1 MGYNKVIVNGVTKVD
16 LTSDTVSPDTM
27 LEGVVAHNSSGDEII
42 GNIPINPNLEVDD
55 GQKVTIKKGYYSDD
69 TEVGYFLPVPTIED
83 AHKVVRANSEGT
95 GYELVDISEIDVPVG
110 IIDTVTG
117 NPATL
122 SASMEGYR
130 LFGLKIYGKTTQSS
144 TPNGS
149 YVELVSP
156 GTSGNITIT
165 VSNGSNENQQ
175 LISPTQNSGLYGIP
189 VNSGGNFSFS
199 NQQYACNIRDYGA
212 GLDTIVVGRIVL
224 DGTEEWIVQSGKIG
238 AILMGI
244 ALPNINMYNKNG
256 LCSHFDYATENNGY
270 NGIYMYIVENVAAI
284 VLGPS
289 LTNQY
294 GSNVKTWK
302 TFLQT
307 QSSQGHPVEV
317 LYRLAEPYTQAIP
330 EEEMQK
336 YRAITTYDNLTVV
349 STSEPINSMEVKYL
363 ANTKKYIDNQVSNA
377 IILAQGGVI

>member
-130 LFGLKIYGKTTQSS
+130 LVGLKIYGKTTQSS

-175 LISPTQNSGLYGIP
+175 LISSIQNSGLYGIP
-189 VNSGGNFSFS
+189 VNFGGNFSFG

-212 GLDTIVVGRIVL
+212 GLDTIAVGRIVL
-224 DGTEEWIVQSGKIG
+224 DGTEEWDIYSGQFG
-238 AILMGI
+238 AFLMEI

-256 LCSHFDYATENNGY
+256 LCSHFDYATENNRY
-270 NGIYMYIVENVAAI
+270 NGIYVYTVENVGVI
-284 VLGPS
+284 MLGPS

-294 GSNVKTWK
+294 GSNVETWK

>member
-165 VSNGSNENQQ
+165 VSNGSDENQQ
-175 LISPTQNSGLYGIP
+175 LISSTQNSGLYGIP

-212 GLDTIVVGRIVL
+212 GLDTIAVGRIVL
-224 DGTEEWIVQSGKIG
+224 DGTEEWIIQSGKFG
-238 AILMGI
+238 AVLKEI
-244 ALPNINMYNKNG
+244 ALPNINMYDKNG
-256 LCSHFDYATENNGY
+256 LCSHFDYATENNRY
-270 NGIYMYIVENVAAI
+270 NGIYVYNVENVGIIA
-284 VLGPS
+284 LGPP

-294 GSNVKTWK
+294 GSNVETWK

-336 YRAITTYDNLTVV
+336 YRGITTYDNLTVV

>member
-165 VSNGSNENQQ
+165 VSNGSDENQQ
-175 LISPTQNSGLYGIP
+175 LISSTQNSGLYGIP
-189 VNSGGNFSFS
+189 VNFGSNFSFS

-212 GLDTIVVGRIVL
+212 GLDTIAVGRIVL
-224 DGTEEWIVQSGKIG
+224 DGTEEWIIESGKIG
-238 AILMGI
+238 AFLMEI
-244 ALPNINMYNKNG
+244 ALPNTNMYNKNG
-256 LCSHFDYATENNGY
+256 LCSHFDYATENNKY
-270 NGIYMYIVENVAAI
+270 NGIYVYNIENVGVI

-294 GSNVKTWK
+294 GSNVETWK

-307 QSSQGHPVEV
+307 QSSQGHPVEI

>member
-110 IIDTVTG
+110 IIDAVTG

-165 VSNGSNENQQ
+165 VSNGSDENQQ
-175 LISPTQNSGLYGIP
+175 LISSTQNSGLYGIP

-212 GLDTIVVGRIVL
+212 GLDTIAVGRIVL
-224 DGTEEWIVQSGKIG
+224 DGTEKWTVLSRRFG
-238 AILMGI
+238 ARIPEI
-244 ALPNINMYNKNG
+244 KLPYTNLRETNG
-256 LCSHFDYATENNGY
+256 LCSHFVYASTNNSM
-270 NGIYMYIVENVAAI
+270 NGVYVYVIDGDGGVIVSGSVVEHF
-284 VLGPS
+284 
-289 LTNQY
+289 
-294 GSNVKTWK
+294 GSNVETWK

>member
-130 LFGLKIYGKTTQSS
+130 LVGLKIYGKTTQSS

-175 LISPTQNSGLYGIP
+175 LISSIQNSGLYGIP
-189 VNSGGNFSFS
+189 VNFGGNFSFG

-212 GLDTIVVGRIVL
+212 GLDTIAVGRIVL
-224 DGTEEWIVQSGKIG
+224 DGTEEWDIYSGQFG
-238 AILMGI
+238 AFLMEI

-256 LCSHFDYATENNGY
+256 LCSHFDYATENNRY
-270 NGIYMYIVENVAAI
+270 NGIYVHTVENVGVI
-284 VLGPS
+284 MLGPS

-294 GSNVKTWK
+294 GSNVETWK

>member
-165 VSNGSNENQQ
+165 VSNGSDENQQ
-175 LISPTQNSGLYGIP
+175 LISSTQNSGLYGIP
-189 VNSGGNFSFS
+189 VNSGGNFSFT

-212 GLDTIVVGRIVL
+212 GLDTIAVGRIVL
-224 DGTEEWIVQSGKIG
+224 DGTEEWTTQSGEM
-238 AILMGI
+238 AATI
-244 ALPNINMYNKNG
+244 ANAEEPYDFTKAYG
-256 LCSHFDYATENNGY
+256 LCSHYEYGPYISAPGVYAMVYGGNILVVCNPALT
-270 NGIYMYIVENVAAI
+270 VAY
-284 VLGPS
+284 S
-289 LTNQY
+289 
-294 GSNVKTWK
+294 SNPQMWK